1 MMAKKESKKP
11 LPRIDE
17 ENKWFWEASARHE
30 LVLQKCA
37 ECALLRF
44 YPRALCPSCLSPKT
58 EYLRASGRGK
68 VYTFTVT
75 HQNQAP
81 GFRDE
86 LPYVM
91 AYVQLD
97 EGPRV
102 LTNIVSTS
110 PDDVKIGMPVE
121 VVFEDVAE
129 GLAIPK
135 FKRAET

>member
-1 MMAKKESKKP
+1 MTKPQPKKP

-17 ENKWFWEASARHE
+17 ENRWFWEAAARHE
-30 LVLQKCA
+30 LVLEKCA
-37 ECALLRF
+37 ACGRVRF
-44 YPRALCPSCLSPKT
+44 YPRALCPSCLSAEV

-91 AYVQLD
+91 AYVELD
-97 EGPRV
+97 EGPRL
-102 LTNIVSTS
+102 LTNIVSTP
-110 PDDVKIGMPVE
+110 PDDVKVGMAVE
-121 VVFEDVAE
+121 VVFEDVSE
-129 GLAIPK
+129 TLAIPK
-135 FKRAET
+135 FKKAEP

>member
-1 MMAKKESKKP
+1 MGKKDYKKP

-17 ENKWFWEASARHE
+17 ENKWFWEACARHE
-30 LVLQKCA
+30 LVLQKCRA
-37 ECALLRF
+37 CAALRF
-44 YPRALCPSCLSPKT
+44 YPRALCPSCLSAST
-58 EYLRASGRGK
+58 EYVRVSGRGE

-81 GFRDE
+81 GFREE

-97 EGPRV
+97 EGPRL
-102 LTNIVSTS
+102 LTNIVATP
-110 PDDVKIGMPVE
+110 PDQVKIGMAVE
-121 VVFEDVAE
+121 VVFEDVDE

-135 FKRAET
+135 FKRAEP